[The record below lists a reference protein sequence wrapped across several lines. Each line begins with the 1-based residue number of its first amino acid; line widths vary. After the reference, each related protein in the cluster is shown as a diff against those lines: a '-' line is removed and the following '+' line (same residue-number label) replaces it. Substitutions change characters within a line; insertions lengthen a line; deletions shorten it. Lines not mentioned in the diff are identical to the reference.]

1 MKIRVFRTP
10 SKSDSTEI
18 HVGIPEV
25 VQLDPDITGLEVSQ
39 VENLPA
45 PTSLDDLSTT
55 PMVIQ
60 NAELDA
66 FGSIQKST
74 LQQGYSLRAVAVVNS
89 DVPQSPI
96 EIEEVQIPSGY
107 VHIDDVDEWTCYN
120 YNQAYFNTAVEFQP
134 LPGED
139 KLPIQPKYGLMI
151 KERSLYVK
159 YSAPIDNIR
168 VYYRRISEEVSKT
181 LEFEWTFLASI
192 TMDDQQQNDIF
203 GTTTQFPFDGKFV
216 IRSVPCIGS
225 VPIGG
230 FIDKTVVYESDNAL
244 SWQSI
249 QLSESSFLVRME
261 GHVSENVNYVEV
273 REGDKIV
280 CSQNLEKDAN
290 GMTTTMLTLR
300 GLSNTDPLRPVYE
313 FYRKKNSFKALVNRV
328 HTVLDRNYAKEDIGF
343 DVQKISPTK
352 FKISILDPKD
362 LLYSPASEIE
372 PFSGQNWERSI
383 QSNKLLVFLAIDR
396 YQNGEKVSYGKYLVN
411 VTQEKNLKFLEKPPF
426 EDTVTKIGRGFNFEF
441 EDTQEFREVRKL
453 DNPMETVP
461 ITYEF
466 RLLFWSTGVEECLRT
481 GKNYAYIKE
490 DSVTVGNK
498 RRLYKRS
505 YDTWSEEHPRRKY
518 TGIIPVDPKYAFL
531 NHHIKY
537 GKSIKGFVHTAASVG
552 VQRTRN
558 FDIIPEGWKVIYYYN
573 DKDDEIQEFPYYC
586 FTIDIP
592 PSSALEIEKLEVF
605 VNIPDKKIPPTL
617 LQTHHPVES
626 IKVVD
631 FIGYFQ
637 MMLSINS
644 QIDIQAI
651 AAPVADTIS
660 KDAGL
665 SRGTRPVPGTM
676 KQSANSGILQTS
688 TNQAILGATAITDG
702 IDQIQSATTSSAF
715 SNLLNT
721 STPSAP
727 SISSGVNSAPQV
739 TELPA
744 MLVNTAAA
752 VLEAKISNTHINNAI
767 SQKVLDTSFQYRVD
781 VHFRDGKLGTQTID
795 VSPGDRPRIPED
807 PPGNSSVS
815 IGNKVFTEAV
825 VQLPLEASAVVTD
838 AIGQIEISSGGLS
851 TGLASSSTTT
861 VNTSNLSVGTATGI
875 YTT

>member
-1 MKIRVFRTP
+1 
-10 SKSDSTEI
+10 
-18 HVGIPEV
+18 VGIPEV

-280 CSQNLEKDAN
+280 CSQNLEKDA
-290 GMTTTMLTLR
+290 
-300 GLSNTDPLRPVYE
+300 
-313 FYRKKNSFKALVNRV
+313 
-328 HTVLDRNYAKEDIGF
+328 
-343 DVQKISPTK
+343 
-352 FKISILDPKD
+352 
-362 LLYSPASEIE
+362 
-372 PFSGQNWERSI
+372 
-383 QSNKLLVFLAIDR
+383 
-396 YQNGEKVSYGKYLVN
+396 
-411 VTQEKNLKFLEKPPF
+411 
-426 EDTVTKIGRGFNFEF
+426 
-441 EDTQEFREVRKL
+441 
-453 DNPMETVP
+453 
-461 ITYEF
+461 
-466 RLLFWSTGVEECLRT
+466 
-481 GKNYAYIKE
+481 
-490 DSVTVGNK
+490 
-498 RRLYKRS
+498 
-505 YDTWSEEHPRRKY
+505 
-518 TGIIPVDPKYAFL
+518 
-531 NHHIKY
+531 
-537 GKSIKGFVHTAASVG
+537 
-552 VQRTRN
+552 
-558 FDIIPEGWKVIYYYN
+558 
-573 DKDDEIQEFPYYC
+573 
-586 FTIDIP
+586 
-592 PSSALEIEKLEVF
+592 
-605 VNIPDKKIPPTL
+605 
-617 LQTHHPVES
+617 
-626 IKVVD
+626 
-631 FIGYFQ
+631 
-637 MMLSINS
+637 
-644 QIDIQAI
+644 
-651 AAPVADTIS
+651 
-660 KDAGL
+660 
-665 SRGTRPVPGTM
+665 
-676 KQSANSGILQTS
+676 
-688 TNQAILGATAITDG
+688 
-702 IDQIQSATTSSAF
+702 
-715 SNLLNT
+715 
-721 STPSAP
+721 
-727 SISSGVNSAPQV
+727 
-739 TELPA
+739 
-744 MLVNTAAA
+744 
-752 VLEAKISNTHINNAI
+752 
-767 SQKVLDTSFQYRVD
+767 
-781 VHFRDGKLGTQTID
+781 
-795 VSPGDRPRIPED
+795 
-807 PPGNSSVS
+807 
-815 IGNKVFTEAV
+815 
-825 VQLPLEASAVVTD
+825 
-838 AIGQIEISSGGLS
+838 
-851 TGLASSSTTT
+851 
-861 VNTSNLSVGTATGI
+861 
-875 YTT
+875 